1 MTVLGL
7 LVGMEECSGGELPCF
22 FNVKRVSNA
31 SPRLKYTR
39 PGATLT
45 RYTRNRDA
53 RRRDR
58 DRHKPAHAGGWRDAG
73 SVQGWRVAVTT
84 ISIQT
89 GGSGMPKLEAERLS
103 FFWTGL
109 DALLVKKS
117 SCSRSF

>member
-1 MTVLGL
+1 MHVDAI
-7 LVGMEECSGGELPCF
+7 
-22 FNVKRVSNA
+22 VKRMRGRNDGGTPVDSEG
-31 SPRLKYTR
+31 RLGT
-39 PGATLT
+39 
-45 RYTRNRDA
+45 
-53 RRRDR
+53 
-58 DRHKPAHAGGWRDAG
+58 G
-73 SVQGWRVAVTT
+73 SEVAVTT

>member
-39 PGATLT
+39 
-45 RYTRNRDA
+45 RVQTRNTEPRSA

-58 DRHKPAHAGGWRDAG
+58 DRHIKPAHAGGWRDAG

-103 FFWTGL
+103 FFCTGL